1 MGIRRIA
8 LMCAQSSRCVWR
20 TSRVWSA
27 STPNT
32 CARGRGEKWGHTMS
46 DDVLPRAHALRALLF
61 GAPLSARKAAADDGA
76 DDGADD
82 AYDAALADDLNGCLD
97 AAIGVLA
104 SVVGECDALAQAR
117 LEWSRVVALPPDA
130 RGIAGKRAAL
140 LYALYKEPTLRA
152 RFARA
157 EDATLVADLADRV
170 LPLTIPSFV
179 IGMGQKPDAL
189 VALVTTLCELWPGE
203 RLGLGLGLG
212 PPAGEGEEGGER
224 EEREEG
230 AAAHVQEAVG
240 RLDDR
245 GDREGRSATA

>member
-1 MGIRRIA
+1 MW
-8 LMCAQSSRCVWR
+8 LMSSRCVWR

-27 STPNT
+27 STPST

-61 GAPLSARKAAADDGA
+61 GAPLSARKADADGGA
-76 DDGADD
+76 DDADD

-97 AAIGVLA
+97 AAINVLA
-104 SVVGECDALAQAR
+104 AEVGECDALAQAR

-203 RLGLGLGLG
+203 CLGLGLGP
-212 PPAGEGEEGGER
+212 PPAGEGEEGGKGKR
-224 EEREEG
+224 QG

>member
-1 MGIRRIA
+1 
-8 LMCAQSSRCVWR
+8 V
-20 TSRVWSA
+20 
-27 STPNT
+27 
-32 CARGRGEKWGHTMS
+32 
-46 DDVLPRAHALRALLF
+46 D
-61 GAPLSARKAAADDGA
+61 
-76 DDGADD
+76 
-82 AYDAALADDLNGCLD
+82 
-97 AAIGVLA
+97 
-104 SVVGECDALAQAR
+104 ECDALAQAR

-140 LYALYKEPTLRA
+140 LYALFKEPTLRA

-157 EDATLVADLADRV
+157 EDATLVADLTDRV

-203 RLGLGLGLG
+203 CLGLGLG
-212 PPAGEGEEGGER
+212 PPPAGEAEEGGEW
-224 EEREEG
+224 ERQG

>member
-1 MGIRRIA
+1 
-8 LMCAQSSRCVWR
+8 
-20 TSRVWSA
+20 
-27 STPNT
+27 
-32 CARGRGEKWGHTMS
+32 MS

-61 GAPLSARKAAADDGA
+61 GAPLSARKADADG
-76 DDGADD
+76 GADD
-82 AYDAALADDLNGCLD
+82 ADGVDDAALADDLNGCLD

-104 SVVGECDALAQAR
+104 AEVGECDALAQAR

-140 LYALYKEPTLRA
+140 LYALYKEPKLRA

-203 RLGLGLGLG
+203 RLGLGLA
-212 PPAGEGEEGGER
+212 PPAGEGEEGGEG
-224 EEREEG
+224 ERQG

>member
-1 MGIRRIA
+1 
-8 LMCAQSSRCVWR
+8 
-20 TSRVWSA
+20 
-27 STPNT
+27 
-32 CARGRGEKWGHTMS
+32 MS

-61 GAPLSARKAAADDGA
+61 GAPLRARKADADDGA

-82 AYDAALADDLNGCLD
+82 DADDAALADDLNGCLD

-140 LYALYKEPTLRA
+140 LYALFKEPTLRA

-157 EDATLVADLADRV
+157 EDATLVADLTDRV
-170 LPLTIPSFV
+170 LPLTIPSFL
-179 IGMGQKPDAL
+179 IGMGQRPDAL
-189 VALVTTLCELWPGE
+189 VALVTTLVELWPGE
-203 RLGLGLGLG
+203 RLGLGLGP
-212 PPAGEGEEGGER
+212 PPAGEAEEGGEG
-224 EEREEG
+224 ERGDG